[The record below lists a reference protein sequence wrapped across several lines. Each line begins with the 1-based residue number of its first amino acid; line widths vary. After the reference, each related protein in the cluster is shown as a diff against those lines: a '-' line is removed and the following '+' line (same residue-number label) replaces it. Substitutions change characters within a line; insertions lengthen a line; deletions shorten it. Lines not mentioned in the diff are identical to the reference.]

1 MDSRSVVHADESDP
15 LDLYRTIMRLYDLRE
30 PVFKEFGGS
39 KLILSPVGSKVMAL
53 GALLAALERDL
64 PVVYIEDFSYDLV
77 EEVASNDPGEPHVLH
92 LWLDVAPSLQEA

>member
-1 MDSRSVVHADESDP
+1 
-15 LDLYRTIMRLYDLRE
+15 
-30 PVFKEFGGS
+30 
-39 KLILSPVGSKVMAL
+39 MAL